1 MNCPH
6 KGERSDSDDAVKGFL
21 TENRIPVGDGSGL
34 SDCCRRCRHR
44 RGCPYAYEQELR
56 RAACQGYADA
66 RLLSAEA
73 KRLLELVSQ
82 AGDLCGMLELDR
94 GLERVL
100 SQALNSELS
109 LIAAL
114 CAQSEIS
121 S

>member
-1 MNCPH
+1 M
-6 KGERSDSDDAVKGFL
+6 GERSDPSYEDRGFL
-21 TENRIPVGDGSGL
+21 TENRIPVGGGSDL
-34 SDCCRRCRHR
+34 SDCCRRCKSR

-73 KRLLELVSQ
+73 DRLLELVSHT
-82 AGDLCGMLELDR
+82 GDLCGLLEIDR

-100 SQALNSELS
+100 SQTLDSELS

-114 CAQSEIS
+114 CAQTEITR
-121 S
+121 